1 MGFPRQEYWS
11 GGEPESQVEIVP
23 LSLLGFYF
31 WGLGLPL
38 MRVQL
43 VPEKTGLCVDFL
55 GGGHSDSSDWLVK
68 LRCWFQSSVSRP
80 QNAGDLEHV
89 IAFGSGGLRLRPQP
103 CEYSCAVWCNVNSE
117 TTLQFHVPPD
127 PSRGLWML
135 FTSVYFEVGWTE
147 YTIRTLLFLL
157 TVFPTFI
164 SHHSRV
170 LFCQPDFSVV
180 PSSFPVI
187 ICWFPYVWKIHYKWL
202 KGKMCSSPLKINSS
216 PHPTPIL
223 IFKKVY
229 IYKDSDEIFN
239 SSETSRTH
247 LTLIVFLAEITDV
260 FLQFNLGEKII

>member
-1 MGFPRQEYWS
+1 MTPRTAACQTLLSMGFPRQEYWS

-135 FTSVYFEVGWTE
+135 FRSVFEAGWTSVSSWFC
-147 YTIRTLLFLL
+147 RCFSQSSPL
-157 TVFPTFI
+157 

-170 LFCQPDFSVV
+170 LFC
-180 PSSFPVI
+180 
-187 ICWFPYVWKIHYKWL
+187 
-202 KGKMCSSPLKINSS
+202 
-216 PHPTPIL
+216 
-223 IFKKVY
+223 
-229 IYKDSDEIFN
+229 
-239 SSETSRTH
+239 
-247 LTLIVFLAEITDV
+247 
-260 FLQFNLGEKII
+260 